1 MTGSPRGVACGRKPE
16 ASVRS
21 PWKPPPPAVGG
32 AVCGR
37 HSVIHLIKIQFSF
50 CLLQLGRVRSFEL
63 ASMGHQNSVG
73 PLVGYK
79 HSLSEAAPNTAPNG
93 L

>member
-1 MTGSPRGVACGRKPE
+1 ME
-16 ASVRS
+16 A
-21 PWKPPPPAVGG
+21 PFYLH
-32 AVCGR
+32 

-50 CLLQLGRVRSFEL
+50 CLLQLGRVHSFEL

-79 HSLSEAAPNTAPNG
+79 HSLSEAAPNTAPMVSDANG
-93 L
+93 